1 MMSTA
6 IVLHAV
12 WDDLGGLLGSHQS
25 LLPLALLTMV
35 LISIAAVFVVFHITV
50 AAERD
55 YMRDVMA
62 PEVDRGVLTDAELHA
77 LCGDRKDRKA
87 YRRAGR
93 RRHERKQAK
102 LVLGASSDLANAI
115 AHDRGADT
123 PKVEFTRSEVQRLR
137 NRGNAGARPRQA

>member
-35 LISIAAVFVVFHITV
+35 LISIAAVFVVFHTTV

-62 PEVDRGVLTDAELHA
+62 PEVDLGVLTDAELHA
-77 LCGDRKDRKA
+77 LCGDRKARKA
-87 YRRAGR
+87 YVKTAAHKGR
-93 RRHERKQAK
+93 RRHARH
-102 LVLGASSDLANAI
+102 VLAASADLADALAKSHGIENE
-115 AHDRGADT
+115 R
-123 PKVEFTRSEVQRLR
+123 VEYIRSEVVRV
-137 NRGNAGARPRQA
+137 RQAI